1 LRRSQQS
8 LAKPW
13 GHTMPRRCTVC
24 AHPKVEAIDMALV
37 AGEPYRS
44 VANRYES
51 LSQASVQRHSENHLP
66 ATLAQEKDAEMVAHA
81 DDLLEQVRDLQVRT
95 FAILEAAEASEQHR
109 TALSAI
115 REARG
120 NLELLAKLLGELDDR
135 PTVNVLI
142 SPEWLELRAVI
153 VGALEPYT
161 DARGAVLRAIE
172 GSGNGRA

>member
-1 LRRSQQS
+1 
-8 LAKPW
+8 
-13 GHTMPRRCTVC
+13 
-24 AHPKVEAIDMALV
+24 MALV

-66 ATLAQEKDAEMVAHA
+66 ATLAQAKDAEMVAHA

-142 SPEWLELRAVI
+142 SPEWLELRTVI
-153 VGALEPYT
+153 VGALEPYS

-172 GSGNGRA
+172 AAGNGSA

>member
-1 LRRSQQS
+1 
-8 LAKPW
+8 
-13 GHTMPRRCTVC
+13 M
-24 AHPKVEAIDMALV
+24 
-37 AGEPYRS
+37 
-44 VANRYES
+44 
-51 LSQASVQRHSENHLP
+51 QRHSENHLP
-66 ATLAQEKDAEMVAHA
+66 ATLAQAKDAEMVAHA

-142 SPEWLELRAVI
+142 SPEWLELRTVI
-153 VGALEPYT
+153 VGALEPYSE
-161 DARGAVLRAIE
+161 ARGAVLRAIE
-172 GSGNGRA
+172 GGANGSA

>member
-1 LRRSQQS
+1 
-8 LAKPW
+8 
-13 GHTMPRRCTVC
+13 MPRRCTVC

-142 SPEWLELRAVI
+142 SPEWVELRAVI
-153 VGALEPYT
+153 VGALEPYSE
-161 DARGAVLRAIE
+161 ARGAVLRAIE
-172 GSGNGRA
+172 GSGNGS

>member
-1 LRRSQQS
+1 
-8 LAKPW
+8 
-13 GHTMPRRCTVC
+13 
-24 AHPKVEAIDMALV
+24 MALV

-66 ATLAQEKDAEMVAHA
+66 ATLAQAKEAEMVAHA
-81 DDLLEQVRDLQVRT
+81 DDLLEQMRDLQVRT

-142 SPEWLELRAVI
+142 SSEWLELRAVI
-153 VGALEPYT
+153 VGALERYSE
-161 DARGAVLRAIE
+161 ARGAVLKAIA
-172 GSGNGRA
+172 GTGNGGA

>member
-1 LRRSQQS
+1 
-8 LAKPW
+8 
-13 GHTMPRRCTVC
+13 MPRRCTVC
-24 AHPKVEAIDMALV
+24 AHPKVEAIDMALI

-66 ATLAQEKDAEMVAHA
+66 ATLAQAKDAEMVAHA

-115 REARG
+115 KEARA
-120 NLELLAKLLGELDDR
+120 NLELIGEITKELDR
-135 PTVNVLI
+135 GTIKLEL
-142 SPEWLELRAVI
+142 SPEWLELRGVI
-153 VGALEPYT
+153 VAALEPHPA
-161 DARGAVLRAIE
+161 ARDSILRALE
-172 GSGNGRA
+172 GAGNGRA

>member
-1 LRRSQQS
+1 
-8 LAKPW
+8 
-13 GHTMPRRCTVC
+13 
-24 AHPKVEAIDMALV
+24 MALV

-51 LSQASVQRHSENHLP
+51 LSQAAVQRHSENHLP
-66 ATLAQEKDAEMVAHA
+66 ATLAQAKDAEMVAHA

-120 NLELLAKLLGELDDR
+120 NLDNLELLAKLLGELDDR

-142 SPEWLELRAVI
+142 SPEWLELRTVI

-172 GSGNGRA
+172 GAGNGSA